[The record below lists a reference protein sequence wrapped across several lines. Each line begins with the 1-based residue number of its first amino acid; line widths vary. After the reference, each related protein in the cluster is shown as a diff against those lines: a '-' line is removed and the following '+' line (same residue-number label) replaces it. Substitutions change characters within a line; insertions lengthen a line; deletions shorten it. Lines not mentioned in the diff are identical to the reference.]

1 MLGDLVWVRIFF
13 SQTFWYFF
21 QCRIFLRQVFPC
33 KNVFRNQSA
42 GYFFSEITH
51 TPLPQVESGVDYLIG
66 SWSNGIFLGK
76 ISGYKQMFY
85 LADTPHIV
93 DKIRSSPGLRI
104 RLAFLACLSQK
115 FNYFVFEWP

>member
-1 MLGDLVWVRIFF
+1 MQECF
-13 SQTFWYFF
+13 SKSV
-21 QCRIFLRQVFPC
+21 CRI
-33 KNVFRNQSA
+33 
-42 GYFFSEITH
+42 FFSEITH

-85 LADTPHIV
+85 LADTPHMV

-104 RLAFLACLSQK
+104 RLAFLACMFKSEVQL
-115 FNYFVFEWP
+115 FRL

>member
-1 MLGDLVWVRIFF
+1 MIWFGQEFFSETSGIFF
-13 SQTFWYFF
+13 S
-21 QCRIFLRQVFPC
+21 V
-33 KNVFRNQSA
+33 
-42 GYFFSEITH
+42 GYFFLKSP

-104 RLAFLACLSQK
+104 RLAFLACLSQN